1 MAKNNSRTATRL
13 IVTAIGI
20 IVVIIALPQSWR
32 SSLPSFLGS
41 ADFRFGL
48 DLAGGTQ
55 LDFRISED
63 EIAAQLKQLDEEEA
77 NLQPGS
83 GKRASEIGFE
93 RQVLEQQRD
102 TLVEAIRT
110 VLERRINSLGVSEAS
125 ITPSYVGDE
134 KHLLVECPGVV
145 DVQRCIQTVG
155 KTIQLEFKEEATVGS
170 AEYEKAARAR
180 ADAAYARIQKGETL
194 QTIGQDL
201 GDELGIT
208 YTEERQF
215 FRDQLPDSL
224 AEIFR
229 RAPGDTVIRKEGT
242 TTIAQQNEQGE
253 QTARDIKGIFFAQVT
268 QPASQGERTLNRADE
283 AFPRLAELEG
293 DLRYVSHKEETIDA
307 EVPAPIAGA
316 MQTMKAGELRAV
328 PLADGSA
335 RIVFLR
341 LFTPGTDEVEA
352 SHILVSYAGAS
363 QADASVQRTKEEAL
377 ARAMELKKQ
386 LDGGANFADLA
397 RKESDGPS
405 KQNGGS
411 LGKFARGA
419 MVPAFEQVAFSQP
432 VGSISNP
439 VETPFGYHIIR
450 VDGAVTSTPAVAS
463 YDELV
468 VPGPGGDVRGNQLI
482 GKLQSGDVKT
492 MEDVVTA
499 RVLFFSLEPTGWQD
513 TDLDGKHF
521 RTAAVATDPTTNFP
535 VVQIQFD
542 DEGGRLFQELTARNV
557 QKRIAIFVGG
567 ELVSAP
573 VVQQE
578 ISGGSAIISG
588 SQNIEEARRLAMDLN
603 TGAIPAP
610 IHLVGQHTV
619 EPSLG
624 ADAVRTSVIAG
635 VVGIIIIMIY
645 MIAAY
650 GIFGVL
656 ANISLLVYAAVF
668 LALMKLPLFFITDQ
682 YVVMTLAGVA
692 GLILSMGMAVDANVL
707 IYERIREER
716 RRGKPVNTAIEN
728 GFVRAWP
735 SIRDSNVS
743 TLITCA
749 LLFIIGSSIV
759 RGFAITLGLG
769 VVVSMFSGITVNRW
783 LCRKGLNLPVIGD
796 WIRK

>member
-1 MAKNNSRTATRL
+1 MARSNNSRTATRVL
-13 IVTAIGI
+13 VAVISV
-20 IVVIIALPQSWR
+20 IVVVLALPQQWR
-32 SSLPSFLGS
+32 SNLPWFLGS

-63 EIAAQLKQLDEEEA
+63 GIAEQLRLLDEEEK
-77 NLQPGS
+77 NLEPGS
-83 GKRASEIGFE
+83 GKRVTEINFQ
-93 RQVLEQQRD
+93 RQVLEDQRAS
-102 TLVEAIRT
+102 LVEAIRT

-125 ITPSYVGDE
+125 ITPSYIGDE

-155 KTIQLEFKEEATVGS
+155 KTIQLEFKEQATVAT
-170 AEYEKAARAR
+170 AEYEKAARAK
-180 ADAAYARIQKGETL
+180 ADLAFARIGKGESL

-208 YTEERQF
+208 YTEERPF
-215 FRDQLPDSL
+215 FRSQLPASL
-224 AEIFR
+224 EELFR
-229 RAPGDTVIRKEGT
+229 RAPDGKVIRKDGVA
-242 TTIAQQNEQGE
+242 TISEQDEDGN
-253 QTARDIKGIFFAQVT
+253 QTARDIKGVFFAEVTKPLSQV
-268 QPASQGERTLNRADE
+268 ERVLNRADE
-283 AFPRLAELEG
+283 AFPRLAETEAG
-293 DLRYVSHKEETIDA
+293 TRYASHDSEPIGASVPTAVAGGLRT
-307 EVPAPIAGA
+307 
-316 MQTMKAGELRAV
+316 MQAGELRAF
-328 PLADGSA
+328 PLDDGSA
-335 RIVFLR
+335 RVIFLR
-341 LFTPGTDEVEA
+341 LFTPGTEEVGA
-352 SHILVSYAGAS
+352 SHILVSYAGAT
-363 QADASVQRTKEEAL
+363 QAEPSVTRTKEEAL
-377 ARAMELKKQ
+377 ARALELKKQ
-386 LDGGANFADLA
+386 LSNGGSFADLA

-405 KQNGGS
+405 KLNGGS
-411 LGKFARGA
+411 LGTFGRGA
-419 MVPAFEQVAFSQP
+419 MVPAFEQVAFSQA
-432 VGSISNP
+432 VGAVSDP
-439 VETPFGYHIIR
+439 VETPFGYHLIR
-450 VDGAVTSTPAVAS
+450 VDSAPVSTPAVAS
-463 YDELV
+463 YDELI
-468 VPGPGGDVRGNQLI
+468 VPGPDGLSRGNALI
-482 GKLQSGDVKT
+482 TRLKNGEVKRG
-492 MEDVVTA
+492 EDAVTA
-499 RVLFFSLEPTGWQD
+499 RLLFFSLEPTGWQD
-513 TDLDGKHF
+513 TTLDGKHF
-521 RTAAVATDPTTNFP
+521 RSAAVATDPTTNFP
-535 VVQIQFD
+535 VVQILFD
-542 DEGGRLFQELTARNV
+542 EEGGRIFQELTRNNIK
-557 QKRIAIFVGG
+557 KRIAIFVGG

-588 SQNIEEARRLAMDLN
+588 SQNIEEARRLATDLN

-610 IHLVGQHTV
+610 IHLVGQRTV

-624 ADAVRTSVIAG
+624 ADAVRTSVFAG

-645 MIAAY
+645 MLFAY
-650 GIFGVL
+650 GVFGLL

-668 LALMKLPLFFITDQ
+668 LALMKLPLFFVTDQ
-682 YVVMTLAGVA
+682 YVVMTLAGMA

-716 RRGKPVNTAIEN
+716 RRGKPAAAAIET

-783 LCRKGLNLPVIGD
+783 LCRKALNSPIGD